1 MLYSEAEGNTGSSAM
16 ASSDPGPAQS
26 KTLRMRGNSL
36 HGNREVLPAPAG
48 DGPAG
53 RSGKALGLTPD
64 MHAGRKSDGCVIPEK
79 LPNNAGLLPA
89 AEVVEGRRPTKGNM
103 ESTAASRTLSRF
115 DASIARLRVREAARR
130 DRRARF
136 TALLHHV
143 TVDLLR
149 DSFLALKR
157 EAAPGVDGLTWKQY
171 EEHLEERVLNLH
183 ERVHV
188 GTYRAQPSRRVYIP
202 KADGRQRPLGIAA
215 LEDKIVQQ
223 AVATVLNLV
232 YEGDFLGF
240 SYGFRLQ
247 RGAHDAL
254 DALWM
259 GLMGKKVN
267 WVLDA
272 DIQGF
277 FDTIDHGW
285 LCKFLEHRI
294 ADRRILRLIRKWL
307 KAGVSEDGRS
317 SQTSVGTPQGAVIS
331 PLLAN
336 VFLHYVFDLWVQ
348 QWRSRQATGD
358 VIVVRYADDFVLG
371 FQHRD
376 EAEWFLHQLRERFQK
391 FGLALHPDKT
401 RLIEF
406 GRFAAKNRQRRGG
419 RKPET
424 FDFLGFTHCCGRKF
438 QSGRFHVRRKTVNKR
453 LRAKLQAVKQTLLRR
468 RHEPIQQQGRWLCS
482 VVRGYYLFH
491 AVPGNLRAM
500 AAFQR
505 EVARSWLVAL
515 RRRSQRS
522 RLNWMCFR
530 AIVTRWIPAP
540 KVLHPHPNDRFYAKH
555 PK

>member
-1 MLYSEAEGNTGSSAM
+1 
-16 ASSDPGPAQS
+16 
-26 KTLRMRGNSL
+26 
-36 HGNREVLPAPAG
+36 
-48 DGPAG
+48 
-53 RSGKALGLTPD
+53 
-64 MHAGRKSDGCVIPEK
+64 
-79 LPNNAGLLPA
+79 
-89 AEVVEGRRPTKGNM
+89 
-103 ESTAASRTLSRF
+103 
-115 DASIARLRVREAARR
+115 
-130 DRRARF
+130 
-136 TALLHHV
+136 LHHV

-149 DSFLALKR
+149 DSFLVLKR
-157 EAAPGVDGLTWKQY
+157 QAAPGVDGLTWRQY

-183 ERVHV
+183 RRVHA

-223 AVATVLNLV
+223 AVVSVLNLI
-232 YEGDFLGF
+232 YEEDFLGF
-240 SYGFRLQ
+240 SYGFRPQ

-254 DALWM
+254 DALWV

-294 ADRRILRLIRKWL
+294 ADCRILRLIHKWL
-307 KAGVSEDGRS
+307 RAGVSEDGQWSR
-317 SQTSVGTPQGAVIS
+317 TTVGTPQGAVVS

-336 VFLHYVFDLWVQ
+336 VFLHYVFDLWGQ
-348 QWRSRQATGD
+348 QWRSRHATGD
-358 VIVVRYADDFVLG
+358 MIVVRYADDFVLG

-376 EAEWFLHQLRERFQK
+376 EAEQFLHQLRERFQK

-406 GRFAAKNRQRRGG
+406 GRFAAKNRQG
-419 RKPET
+419 RQQGKPET

-438 QSGRFHVRRKTVNKR
+438 QTGRFHVRRKTVKKR
-453 LRAKLQAVKQTLLRR
+453 LRAKLLAVKQTLLRR
-468 RHEPIQQQGRWLCS
+468 RHEPISQQGRWLCG
-482 VVRGYYLFH
+482 VLRGYYLFH

-505 EVARSWLVAL
+505 EVTRIWLAAL
-515 RRRSQRS
+515 RRRSQRT
-522 RLNWMCFR
+522 RLNWMRFR
-530 AIVTRWIPAP
+530 AIASRWIPAP
-540 KVLHPHPNDRFYAKH
+540 KVLHPYPNDRFYVKH